1 MAPSGFQACASG
13 AEWSILWPIVVESGA
28 KWDAGWAG
36 VPALRDGLEHM
47 FLGQFVHSIDDKGR
61 ITVPVRF
68 RAALASGAYLTQGF
82 ERNLMVYTT
91 ESFTKLA
98 ERAKTL
104 TTTNPEARAIRRVIF
119 GGAAD
124 VDLDS
129 QGRILIPPFLREY
142 AQLED
147 SAALVGAG
155 EYFEIWDAETWKQE
169 LDAVTDPEVNA
180 QRFAAFDLS
189 SG

>member
-1 MAPSGFQACASG
+1 
-13 AEWSILWPIVVESGA
+13 
-28 KWDAGWAG
+28 
-36 VPALRDGLEHM
+36 M
-47 FLGQFVHSIDDKGR
+47 FLGQFIHSIDAKGR

-68 RAALASGAYLTQGF
+68 RASLSSGAYVTQGF

-91 ESFTKLA
+91 ESFQRLA
-98 ERAKTL
+98 EKAKTL

-129 QGRILIPPFLREY
+129 QGRILLPPFLRNY
-142 AQLED
+142 AQLEGE
-147 SAALVGAG
+147 AALVGAG
-155 EYFEIWDAETWKQE
+155 EYFEIWSAAFWQDE
-169 LDAVTDPEVNA
+169 LKSVIDPDTNA
-180 QRFAAFDLS
+180 RRFAAFDLS